1 MVLFLQIG
9 APNMS
14 KGLGVAEQQRV
25 QNWHSSLLASV
36 PVTSSFLLLPRE
48 AVTSSQVPSA

>member
-1 MVLFLQIG
+1 MVLCLQIS

-25 QNWHSSLLASV
+25 QNWRSSLLASV
-36 PVTSSFLLLPRE
+36 PGQLLPSFCCQE
-48 AVTSSQVPSA
+48 KL